1 MKVPPMH
8 IHEADTAVSISKD
21 IQPHEETSPSP
32 ILPPK
37 RQVIAVVNTV
47 SAFPTAV
54 FLERKDH

>member
-1 MKVPPMH
+1 MH
-8 IHEADTAVSISKD
+8 IHEVDTAVSISKD
-21 IQPHEETSPSP
+21 TQPHEETSPSP
-32 ILPPK
+32 FLPPK